1 MPLPSNYTVMER
13 YVLPDARE
21 AEMACR
27 LFGGRWR
34 ERVDIR
40 FASQAHI
47 DEFRQAMGEPY
58 IRPPIKRHYEI
69 TPLPLPG

>member
-1 MPLPSNYTVMER
+1 MPLPYNYIVMQR

-21 AEMACR
+21 AEIARR
-27 LFGGRWR
+27 LFGGGWR
-34 ERVDIR
+34 VRSDIR
-40 FASQAHI
+40 FASQAHV

-58 IRPPIKRHYEI
+58 IRPHIQRHYEI